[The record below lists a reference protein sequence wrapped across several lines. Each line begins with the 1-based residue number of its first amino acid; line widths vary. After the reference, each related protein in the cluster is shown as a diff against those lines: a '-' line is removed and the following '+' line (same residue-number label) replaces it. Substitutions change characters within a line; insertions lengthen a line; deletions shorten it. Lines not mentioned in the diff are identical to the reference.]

1 MPDTI
6 PEQTRVPQQGSSEQI
21 RKSGQREILLQGNVW
36 KTQEYFVY
44 FKFSKRQN
52 CGKRSDERR
61 RGFVQRFLKPKR
73 QFETILS
80 ENKTMEC
87 YK

>member
-1 MPDTI
+1 MADTVCGM
-6 PEQTRVPQQGSSEQI
+6 TRGFFDRRAKKP
-21 RKSGQREILLQGNVW
+21 
-36 KTQEYFVY
+36 QEYFVY